1 MTTVLNRR
9 FEVLCHS
16 GTCPSYLIDVLS
28 LLVAHA
34 NDTELFKTELR
45 KGDGGEFGAAAT
57 GTGSVHATS
66 STGPSS
72 RTDRAVGETRER
84 QAADRR
90 TQLMYKQVE
99 DPEAL
104 DDALRASHET
114 VLIAAERSLQTYTED
129 LKHINDIA
137 IATSAKQLRAMRV
150 ETQQQM
156 EAFRDR
162 VCGSVVAQTKE
173 ELEVIRSELAASVR
187 ADVSDMVRQLHQ
199 VSFSTQQQ
207 LQQLTSS
214 YTDFVAQ
221 AHDALAVAPLADAYE
236 AVKTVEYMQEQLKCI
251 EAAAA
256 TRSDMETL
264 EERLKDLESIMATLG
279 SAARTPDAGAAAA
292 PREGFSMN
300 VPPPLQLSQQ
310 ELVPSNRSASHRS
323 QTPKSTSPLPSR
335 LHVPRSATAK
345 SRPSS
350 SPPALPR
357 PPSQRTL
364 AERLGVTVEAVEDGV
379 VLAEVLPGSVAA
391 AHRLGVGHIIS
402 HVGRTVVKTPAAF
415 EEALR
420 AIEGQAVKIT
430 AYDPFNGRVR
440 VLTAQPF

>member
-1 MTTVLNRR
+1 MATVLNRR
-9 FEVLCHS
+9 FDVLCHS
-16 GTCPSYLIDVLS
+16 GTCSPYLIDVLS

-45 KGDGGEFGAAAT
+45 KSDGGELGAAAT
-57 GTGSVHATS
+57 GAGSAYVTS
-66 STGPSS
+66 STDPAS
-72 RTDRAVGETRER
+72 RTDRAVGEARER

-137 IATSAKQLRAMRV
+137 MATSAKQLRAMRV

-156 EAFRDR
+156 EAFRDC

-173 ELEVIRSELAASVR
+173 ELEVIRSELVASVR
-187 ADVSDMVRQLHQ
+187 ADVSDMVSELHQ
-199 VSFSTQQQ
+199 VSLSTQQQ

-221 AHDALAVAPLADAYE
+221 AHDALTIAPLADAHE

-256 TRSDMETL
+256 TRSDVEAL
-264 EERLKDLESIMATLG
+264 GKRLKDLESVMTTLR
-279 SAARTPDAGAAAA
+279 SVPRTPDIGTAAAS
-292 PREGFSMN
+292 RDGFSMN
-300 VPPPLQLSQQ
+300 VPLPPALSQQ
-310 ELVPSNRSASHRS
+310 KPVLSNRRASNRS
-323 QTPKSTSPLPSR
+323 QTPKSTSPPLLH
-335 LHVPRSATAK
+335 LHVSRSGSVKGET
-345 SRPSS
+345 S
-350 SPPALPR
+350 SPPPASPT
-357 PPSQRTL
+357 PPAQRTL
-364 AERLGVTVEAVEDGV
+364 AERLGVTVEAAEDGV
-379 VLAEVLPGSVAA
+379 VLAEVLPGSAAA
-391 AHRLGVGHIIS
+391 AHRLGVGHVIS
-402 HVGRTVVKTPAAF
+402 HVGRTAVTTPAVF

-420 AIEGQAVKIT
+420 AIEGQAVRIT